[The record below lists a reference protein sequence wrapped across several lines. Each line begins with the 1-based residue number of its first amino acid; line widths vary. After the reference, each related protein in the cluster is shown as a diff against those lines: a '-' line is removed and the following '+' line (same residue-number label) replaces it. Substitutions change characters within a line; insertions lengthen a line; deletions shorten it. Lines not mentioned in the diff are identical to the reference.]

1 MADRDRFELDLAAAL
16 QTYLDEAPTE
26 VRPTEL
32 ARHFATDYP
41 PGRTSISLRR
51 FAAIPRP
58 AWVLLL
64 GAALLA
70 ALVGGALLAGSRLL
84 ERTPPLPARLPA
96 LLERTPPL
104 PARLPA
110 LLEGMVT
117 EEVEPGVLRIVNDGV
132 RDLTYPRGPDSGEY
146 TVDVTPDGS
155 VWLSGDDWRPAGLVR
170 TLFALG
176 QEPTF
181 EDRGNLEVAPDGSL
195 WAIPGGYFILSLD
208 GEGWTVRA
216 TQTDASGAVGLDGRS
231 DGSLNFET
239 LAIGPDGTVW
249 VAASD
254 RDKYCSDHGEDDC
267 VGTVLMRLEDD
278 GSLTDIEGWADVY
291 DGHVSPDE
299 LAVSPAG
306 DVWLVGSNLTPG
318 RPWGAEVVALLRFD
332 GEAWELV
339 PGPEGLY
346 NQPGGRSLDIGPDGT
361 LWMNASGINPDG
373 TLWMNGGRPDSG
385 RLARFDDSGWTVFT
399 EADGV
404 EPWGGQGWIETDLL
418 TVAPDG
424 SVWMNGNGPD
434 DCNGVAHY
442 DGTTWTS
449 YLCGSYV
456 DDLAIAPDGSVW
468 LRAHVASGVPTEDVH
483 YTYVIRPE
491 TAATTE

>member
-1 MADRDRFELDLAAAL
+1 MTGGRF
-16 QTYLDEAPTE
+16 
-26 VRPTEL
+26 RPW
-32 ARHFATDYP
+32 
-41 PGRTSISLRR
+41 PGPFS
-51 FAAIPRP
+51 
-58 AWVLLL
+58 
-64 GAALLA
+64 
-70 ALVGGALLAGSRLL
+70 
-84 ERTPPLPARLPA
+84 
-96 LLERTPPL
+96 
-104 PARLPA
+104 
-110 LLEGMVT
+110 
-117 EEVEPGVLRIVNDGV
+117 
-132 RDLTYPRGPDSGEY
+132 
-146 TVDVTPDGS
+146 
-155 VWLSGDDWRPAGLVR
+155 
-170 TLFALG
+170 ALG

-195 WAIPGGYFILSLD
+195 WAIPGGYFIFSLD

-216 TQTDASGAVGLDGRS
+216 TQTDGRARGRS
-231 DGSLNFET
+231 DVARFRA

-254 RDKYCSDHGEDDC
+254 RDKYCSDRGEDDC

-306 DVWLVGSNLTPG
+306 DVWLVGSNRTPG

-361 LWMNASGINPDG
+361 LWMNA
-373 TLWMNGGRPDSG
+373 GGRDRAG
-385 RLARFDDSGWTVFT
+385 LARFDDSGWTVFT

-404 EPWGGQGWIETDLL
+404 EPWGGQGFIATDLL

-468 LRAHVASGVPTEDVH
+468 LRAEVGGTSVEPGTVN
-483 YTYVIRPE
+483 TYVIRPE
-491 TAATTE
+491 AGATTD